1 MSGSDGVSQVVCGS
15 TSDRRVGVKNLPL
28 AACLSAVCLTVGC
41 ATVPALPVSVA
52 TADIPATG
60 QTAAVATA
68 DADAAD
74 DPAIWR
80 NARAPGKS
88 LIVATDKKAGLNVY
102 ALSGALLSSYPAGR
116 VNNVDLRQVG
126 QRVIVVASD
135 RNDKANGKLALFE
148 LDTRG
153 GTLLPLAALPVG
165 PGEAYGLCL
174 SKPAR
179 GPLTAFLVMKAGDIH
194 QVELGLGA
202 NPTATVVRS
211 MKLATQSEGCVVDD
225 RTATLYVGEE
235 DVGVWKFGARKSD
248 PVEPVSVA
256 KADGQRLV
264 IDTEGVAVAAE
275 GMRGGYLVASSQG
288 DSAYAVWRLPDL
300 SYAGRFRIVANGTV
314 GGTSETDGIEITTAP
329 FPGYPGGLM
338 IAQDG
343 DNLPAAQNF
352 KLVRWGDV
360 KRALKLR

>member
-1 MSGSDGVSQVVCGS
+1 M
-15 TSDRRVGVKNLPL
+15 RVALPF
-28 AACLSAVCLTVGC
+28 AAAALLSAC
-41 ATVPALPVSVA
+41 ATMPSSPVAVTTVDVPAA
-52 TADIPATG
+52 G

-68 DADAAD
+68 NADAAD

-80 NARAPGKS
+80 NPRAPGKS

-102 ALSGALLSSYPAGR
+102 ALNGALLSSYPAGR

-126 QRVIVVASD
+126 RQVIVVASD
-135 RNDKANGKLALFE
+135 RNDRVNGKLAVFE
-148 LDTRG
+148 LDTTAASLR
-153 GTLLPLAALPVG
+153 PLGILPVA

-194 QVELGLGA
+194 QVELSLGA
-202 NPTATVVRS
+202 NLTATVVRS
-211 MKLATQSEGCVVDD
+211 MRLATQSEGCVVDD

-235 DVGVWKFGARKSD
+235 DVGIWKFGGRKSD

-256 KADGQRLV
+256 RADGQRLV
-264 IDTEGVAVAAE
+264 IDTEGLAIAAE
-275 GMRGGYLVASSQG
+275 GARDGYLVASSQG
-288 DSAYAVWRLPDL
+288 DSAYVVWRLADM
-300 SYAGRFRIVANGTV
+300 SYAGRFRIVANGSV
-314 GGTSETDGIEITTAP
+314 GGTSETDGIEISTAP
-329 FPGYPGGLM
+329 FPGYRGGLM

-352 KLVRWGDV
+352 KLVRWADV

>member
-1 MSGSDGVSQVVCGS
+1 MRALITLIPALV
-15 TSDRRVGVKNLPL
+15 
-28 AACLSAVCLTVGC
+28 LSAC
-41 ATVPALPVSVA
+41 ATVPIAPVGII
-52 TADIPATG
+52 TADVPAVG

-68 DADAAD
+68 NADAAD

-80 NARAPGKS
+80 NARAPEKS

-126 QRVIVVASD
+126 RRVIVVASD
-135 RNDKANGKLALFE
+135 RNDETLGKLAVFE
-148 LDTRG
+148 LETREG
-153 GTLLPLAALPVG
+153 RLLPIGILPVG

-174 SKPAR
+174 ASPTR

-194 QVELGLGA
+194 QVELSLGA
-202 NPTATVVRS
+202 TPAATVVRT

-235 DVGVWKFGARKSD
+235 DVGIWRFGARKSD
-248 PVEPVSVA
+248 PVEPVAVA

-264 IDTEGVAVAAE
+264 ADMEGIAIAAE
-275 GMRGGYLVASSQG
+275 GARGGYLVASSQG
-288 DSAYAVWRLPDL
+288 DNAYALWRLPAL
-300 SYAGRFRIVANGTV
+300 TYAGRFRIVSNGPV
-314 GGTSETDGIEITTAP
+314 GGTSETDGIEVTTAS

-343 DNLPAAQNF
+343 ENAPAAQNF
-352 KLVRWGDV
+352 KFVRWADV

>member
-1 MSGSDGVSQVVCGS
+1 M
-15 TSDRRVGVKNLPL
+15 RALPPLVLVALL
-28 AACLSAVCLTVGC
+28 AAC
-41 ATVPALPVSVA
+41 ATVPVAPLAVSTV
-52 TADIPATG
+52 DIPAAG

-68 DADAAD
+68 NDDAAD
-74 DPAIWR
+74 DPAMWR
-80 NARAPGKS
+80 NPRAPGKS

-102 ALSGALLSSYPAGR
+102 ALNGDLVSSYPAGR

-126 QRVIVVASD
+126 RRVVVVASD
-135 RNDKANGKLALFE
+135 RNDKANGKLAVFE
-148 LDTRG
+148 LDTRAG
-153 GTLLPLAALPVG
+153 RLLPLGILPIG

-174 SKPAR
+174 SKPAG

-194 QVELGLGA
+194 QVELGLGTT
-202 NPTATVVRS
+202 PTATVVRS

-235 DVGVWKFGARKSD
+235 DVGVWKFGAGRTD
-248 PVEPVSVA
+248 PVGPVSVA

-264 IDTEGVAVAAE
+264 IDTEGLAIAAE
-275 GMRGGYLVASSQG
+275 GARGGYLVASSQG
-288 DSAYAVWRLPDL
+288 DSAYAVWRLPGL
-300 SYAGRFRIVANGTV
+300 SYAGRFRIVAANGI
-314 GGTSETDGIEITTAP
+314 GGTSETDGIEISTAS
-329 FPGYPGGLM
+329 FPGYPGGVM

-352 KLVRWGDV
+352 KLVRWADV

>member
-1 MSGSDGVSQVVCGS
+1 M
-15 TSDRRVGVKNLPL
+15 RRSAMLLAVLALSACVTAPVAPL
-28 AACLSAVCLTVGC
+28 AVVTVD
-41 ATVPALPVSVA
+41 VPAA
-52 TADIPATG
+52 A

-80 NARAPGKS
+80 NAQAPAKS
-88 LIVATDKKAGLNVY
+88 LIVATDKRAGLNVY

-116 VNNVDLRQVG
+116 VNNVDLRAVG
-126 QRVIVVASD
+126 RRVIVVASD
-135 RNDKANGKLALFE
+135 RNDKANGKLAVFE
-148 LDTRG
+148 LDTRA
-153 GTLLPLAALPVG
+153 GTLQPLAVLPVG

-202 NPTATVVRS
+202 TPSATVVRS

-235 DVGVWKFGARKSD
+235 DVGIWKFGVRKSD
-248 PVEPVSVA
+248 PVAPVSVA

-264 IDTEGVAVAAE
+264 IDTEGLAIAAE
-275 GMRGGYLVASSQG
+275 GAQGGYLVASSQG
-288 DSAYAVWRLPDL
+288 DNAYAVWRLPDM
-300 SYAGRFRIVANGTV
+300 SYAGRFRIVANAAV
-314 GGTSETDGIEITTAP
+314 GGTSETDGIEISTAP
-329 FPGYPGGLM
+329 FPGYAGGLM

-352 KLVRWGDV
+352 KLVRWADV

>member
-1 MSGSDGVSQVVCGS
+1 MRS
-15 TSDRRVGVKNLPL
+15 LL
-28 AACLSAVCLTVGC
+28 ALVPVALLTAAGPVAVTT
-41 ATVPALPVSVA
+41 ADVPAA
-52 TADIPATG
+52 G

-68 DADAAD
+68 NADAAD

-88 LIVATDKKAGLNVY
+88 LIVATDKQAGLNVY
-102 ALSGALLSSYPAGR
+102 GLDGALKSSVAAGR

-126 QRVIVVASD
+126 RRVIVVASD
-135 RNDKANGKLALFE
+135 RNDKARGKLALFE
-148 LDTRG
+148 LDTVG
-153 GTLLPLAALPVG
+153 AALKPLAILPIA

-174 SKPAR
+174 SQPVR
-179 GPLTAFLVMKAGDIH
+179 GPLTAFLVMKSGDIY
-194 QVELGLGA
+194 QVELGLAGSPTGA
-202 NPTATVVRS
+202 VVRH

-235 DVGVWKFGARKSD
+235 DVGIWNFGARKTD

-264 IDTEGVAVAAE
+264 IDTEGLAIAAD
-275 GMRGGYLVASSQG
+275 GPRGGYLVASSQG

-300 SYAGRFRIVANGTV
+300 SYAGRFRIIASGAI
-314 GGTSETDGIEITTAP
+314 GSTSETDGIEISTAS
-329 FPGYPGGLM
+329 FPGYPGGIM

-352 KLVRWGDV
+352 KLVRWADV
-360 KRALKLR
+360 KKALRLR

>member
-1 MSGSDGVSQVVCGS
+1 V
-15 TSDRRVGVKNLPL
+15 RHAL
-28 AACLSAVCLTVGC
+28 AFVPVALLVAC
-41 ATVPALPVSVA
+41 ATVP
-52 TADIPATG
+52 TAPGAVVTIDVPAAG

-80 NARAPGKS
+80 NPRAPGKS

-102 ALSGALLSSYPAGR
+102 GLNGALLSSYPAGR

-126 QRVIVVASD
+126 RRAIVVASD
-135 RNDKANGKLALFE
+135 RNDKANGKLAVLE
-148 LDTRG
+148 LDTAAG
-153 GTLLPLAALPVG
+153 SLTLIGVLPVAA
-165 PGEAYGLCL
+165 GEAYGLCL
-174 SKPAR
+174 SKTAR

-194 QVELGLGA
+194 QVEITLGA
-202 NPTATVVRS
+202 TPTATVVRS

-225 RTATLYVGEE
+225 RTSTIYVGEE
-235 DVGVWKFGARKSD
+235 DVGIWKFGARRGD

-256 KADGQRLV
+256 RADGQRLV
-264 IDTEGVAVAAE
+264 IDTEGLAIAAE
-275 GMRGGYLVASSQG
+275 GARGGYLVASSQG
-288 DSAYAVWRLPDL
+288 DSAYAVWKLADM
-300 SYAGRFRIVANGTV
+300 SYVGRFRIAANGAL
-314 GGTSETDGIEITTAP
+314 GGTSETDGIEISTAS
-329 FPGYPGGLM
+329 FPGFRGGLM

-352 KLVRWGDV
+352 KLVRWADV

>member
-1 MSGSDGVSQVVCGS
+1 MRLSFTLVPVA
-15 TSDRRVGVKNLPL
+15 L
-28 AACLSAVCLTVGC
+28 LSAC
-41 ATVPALPVSVA
+41 ATVPVDPVAVV
-52 TADIPATG
+52 TVDVPAAG

-68 DADAAD
+68 NDDAAD

-80 NARAPGKS
+80 NPRAPGKS

-102 ALSGALLSSYPAGR
+102 ALNGDLLSAYPAGR
-116 VNNVDLRQVG
+116 VNNVDLHQVG
-126 QRVIVVASD
+126 RRVIVVASD
-135 RNDKANGKLALFE
+135 RNDKVSGKLAVFE
-148 LDTRG
+148 LDTVKG
-153 GTLLPLAALPVG
+153 VLVPLGILPVA

-194 QVELGLGA
+194 QVELDLGVT
-202 NPTATVVRS
+202 PRATVVRS

-235 DVGVWKFGARKSD
+235 DVGIWKFGARKSN
-248 PVEPVSVA
+248 PVTPVAVA

-264 IDTEGVAVAAE
+264 IDTEGLAIAAE
-275 GMRGGYLVASSQG
+275 GARGGYLVVSSQG
-288 DSAYAVWRLPDL
+288 DNAYALWRLSDL
-300 SYAGRFRIVANGTV
+300 SYAGRFRIAPANGI
-314 GGTSETDGIEITTAP
+314 GGTSETDGIEVSTAS

-352 KLVRWGDV
+352 KLVRWADV